1 MQGYWNKPE
10 QTAAALRNG
19 WMHTGD
25 AGYMDEDGFVY
36 VVDRIKDMIVTGG
49 ENVYSAEVEE
59 ALLQMPQ
66 VAQCAV
72 IGVPDDD
79 WGERVHATV
88 VLQDDVDLSLDEVM
102 THCRTL
108 IASYKIPR
116 SLDIRDELPLSPAG
130 KLLKYKLRE
139 EHWSDRDRKVS

>member
-1 MQGYWNKPE
+1 M
-10 QTAAALRNG
+10 
-19 WMHTGD
+19 
-25 AGYMDEDGFVY
+25 
-36 VVDRIKDMIVTGG
+36 
-49 ENVYSAEVEE
+49 
-59 ALLQMPQ
+59 
-66 VAQCAV
+66 AQCAV

-102 THCRTL
+102 THSRTL